1 MMQFDVQQF
10 RQHFPYLQQNKITYL
25 DSAATSLKPQTLIEA
40 TVEFYQSA
48 GSVHR
53 SQYDEQQTYLY
64 EQARQRCADFIGAET
79 SQAIIWTSGTTQAIN
94 TVANGLLPY
103 LQAGDE
109 IIISEADH
117 HANFVTWFEI
127 AQKCGAK
134 LIILSLQDNWLI
146 NPTELQ
152 QALSPKTKIVALNFI
167 SNVTGS
173 EQPLEQLI
181 PIIRANSEALVLV
194 DAAQAISHKRINLA
208 QLDAD
213 FIAFSA
219 HKLYGPTGLGVL
231 SGKLNALELL
241 QPLLYG
247 GKMIEQ
253 VSKQQISFAPL
264 PYRLEAGTPNIA
276 AVIGFNAVL
285 AWLTKFNFEQ
295 AEKHAIA
302 LAQQVKQK
310 LQQYPNCR
318 LFLSPQPSTIVCF
331 TFEHIHCADLA
342 TLLAEQNIALRSGE
356 HCAQPYLARLGQ
368 SATLRLSFA
377 PYNQQQDVDQFLAAL
392 DKSLQ
397 ILGEI

>member
-1 MMQFDVQQF
+1 MMQFNVQQF
-10 RQHFPYLQQNKITYL
+10 RQHFPYLQQNNITYL
-25 DSAATSLKPQTLIEA
+25 DSAATSLKPQALIDATL
-40 TVEFYQSA
+40 EFYQSA

-64 EQARQRCADFIGAET
+64 EQARQRCADFIGAQ
-79 SQAIIWTSGTTQAIN
+79 SAQAIIWTSGTTQGIN
-94 TVANGLLPY
+94 QVAHGLLP
-103 LQAGDE
+103 LIKPDDE

-127 AQKCGAK
+127 AQKSGAK

-146 NPTELQ
+146 SPDQLQ
-152 QALSPKTKIVALNFI
+152 QALSPKTKLVALNFV

-181 PIIRANSEALVLV
+181 AIIRAHSRALVLV
-194 DAAQAISHKRINLA
+194 DAAQAISHKRIDLA

-231 SGKLNALELL
+231 SGKLKALELL
-241 QPLLYG
+241 QPLCYG

-285 AWLTKFNFEQ
+285 AWLAAFDFAQ
-295 AEKHAIA
+295 AENHAIA
-302 LAQQVKQK
+302 LAEQTKK
-310 LQQYPNCR
+310 RLQHYQGCR
-318 LFLSPQPSTIVCF
+318 LFCSPKPSTIVCF
-331 TFEHIHCADLA
+331 VFDQIHCADLA
-342 TLLAEQNIALRSGE
+342 TLLAEQHIALRSGE

-368 SATLRLSFA
+368 SSTLRLSFA
-377 PYNQQQDVDQFLAAL
+377 PYNQPQDVEQFFIAL

-397 ILGEI
+397 LLEEI